1 MNNLIKSII
10 IKGYR
15 NREDLVL
22 RLSRNINYKSGII
35 YKIERCKVKFNYVIN
50 VRTYGNQFQ
59 ESQSIEQNLHYN
71 EINGNNRIT
80 ENQYARQ
87 YLQNS
92 IYFNNTIVQP
102 RKCEVVVTDEQA
114 EQLLNRDWS
123 TIDTAEIVSALRT
136 LSYNITNKSD
146 HDFNKIKYERILNA
160 LKENIDNLKDN
171 LLEEVLINLLPFR
184 KHLQNTKEFKVLMKS
199 LDKYCEKQYIQ
210 WPIDKMFLIADSFY
224 CLGFYTNS
232 DYIWKL
238 LRKMNSKLNKLTPKN
253 LIQLMFLVNIKRK
266 SALNMYE
273 VEVILE
279 QHLNDLSINE
289 LGIIAMGFFKSKTK
303 IRNSALLKVI
313 INRLI
318 CEINEVDNVSL
329 AALLKLIR

>member
-59 ESQSIEQNLHYN
+59 ESQSIEQNLYYN
-71 EINGNNRIT
+71 DVNRNNRIT

-87 YLQNS
+87 YLQNC

-123 TIDTAEIVSALRT
+123 TIDTVEIVSALRT
-136 LSYNITNKSD
+136 LSYNIKNKSD
-146 HDFNKIKYERILNA
+146 DFDKIKYKLILNA
-160 LKENIDNLKDN
+160 LEENIDNLKDN
-171 LLEEVLINLLPFR
+171 LLEEVLLSLLSFK
-184 KHLQNTKEFKVLMKS
+184 KHLSDTEEFKVLMKS
-199 LDKYCEKQYIQ
+199 LDKYCEKRYKQ

-224 CLGFYTNS
+224 CLDFYIHS

-238 LRKMNSKLNKLTPKN
+238 LRKMNFKLNKLTPKN
-253 LIQLMFLVNIKRK
+253 LIQLMFFVNIKRK

-289 LGIIAMGFFKSKTK
+289 LAIVAMGFFKSKTK
-303 IRNSALLKVI
+303 IRNSALLKII

-318 CEINEVDNVSL
+318 CDINEVDNISL